1 MMSRN
6 TGLSLSSEADQIRQS
21 IQDILF
27 TPIGSR
33 VMRREYGSMIFKLL
47 DQPFN
52 DAVRLQVMAASATAI
67 LTWEDRIKLINAHFS
82 KAENSRFQL
91 DLEMQIVGSSDINK
105 LSIPLTMGAST

>member
-1 MMSRN
+1 MMSREN
-6 TGLSLSSEADQIRQS
+6 GQSIELFQSIKQS
-21 IQDILF
+21 IQDILT

-67 LTWEDRIKLINAHFS
+67 LTWENRVNLSSAKFTLVENGKFQVDLDARIIGTFDNK
-82 KAENSRFQL
+82 
-91 DLEMQIVGSSDINK
+91 K
-105 LSIPLTMGAST
+105 LSIPLQMGSSI

>member
-1 MMSRN
+1 MMSRES
-6 TGLSLSSEADQIRQS
+6 GQSLEVIPHIKQS

-33 VMRREYGSMIFKLL
+33 IMRREYGSMIFKLI

-67 LTWEDRIKLINAHFS
+67 MTWEDRVKLTSAKFT
-82 KAENSRFQL
+82 KAEDSRFQI
-91 DLEMQIVGSSDINK
+91 DLEMQLIGTDQTKK
-105 LSIPLTMGAST
+105 LSIPLNYGSSL

>member
-1 MMSRN
+1 MMSRE
-6 TGLSLSSEADQIRQS
+6 TGQSLEVIPHIKQS

-91 DLEMQIVGSSDINK
+91 DLEIQIVGSSDINK